1 MRDFPQELVENVIDR
16 WTHKDAGGTDAMK
29 VCSLV
34 CKRWLPRSRF
44 HLFSRVTLDADNFL
58 SFIDIVDSNSLPILS
73 FIQHLKLRFAGRPFD
88 EAFLGRIHQCPNLRG
103 IEVNISGMS
112 ANPEDNTHFYQA
124 LQTHLPLLASN
135 SASFSCFEFRLPRY
149 PLTGIPVGMIID
161 IIGCIPSAEYVTVSG
176 VYSYIIPDPEFVR
189 RESPP
194 HLHPLHMHT
203 LEIRTYQGVQLLT
216 SSLLSHHTLPHLRS
230 LTLRAG
236 LDPIEEFIQRI
247 GGQLESLSLSFLE
260 APRAGQFHSQ
270 NLFKL

>member
-1 MRDFPQELVENVIDR
+1 MEKSDGLGEVRGNFFPRHLPIKSIRSQSQTPPLPFSPPRSTSTAHRSMRDFPQELVENVIDR

-112 ANPEDNTHFYQA
+112 ANPEHNTHFYQA

-135 SASFSCFEFRLPRY
+135 SASFSCFEFRL
-149 PLTGIPVGMIID
+149 
-161 IIGCIPSAEYVTVSG
+161 
-176 VYSYIIPDPEFVR
+176 
-189 RESPP
+189 
-194 HLHPLHMHT
+194 
-203 LEIRTYQGVQLLT
+203 
-216 SSLLSHHTLPHLRS
+216 SLIH
-230 LTLRAG
+230 
-236 LDPIEEFIQRI
+236 I
-247 GGQLESLSLSFLE
+247 
-260 APRAGQFHSQ
+260 
-270 NLFKL
+270 